1 MPRAQKE
8 SQRRL
13 GQFTQ
18 IHRNRWQDRRWTH
31 DLSWNAKAMYSQLET
46 FDGISAAGVV
56 RADAEILAQ
65 KHYDVTAEQ
74 VESYLHE
81 LCKAQFIDRSGSEV
95 FVKDWFLRHPSHL
108 RAEKN
113 LKSML
118 FAINR
123 IGYDDLR
130 EVVAKALFD
139 SILEIER
146 VDKTPTVAK
155 VKNLLT
161 EFAQNQR
168 LQLPEE
174 LMTTASKK
182 S

>member
-31 DLSWNAKAMYSQLET
+31 GLSWNAKAMYAQLET

-65 KHYDVTAEQ
+65 KHCDMTAEQ
-74 VESYLHE
+74 ITQYLCE
-81 LCKAQFIDRSGSEV
+81 LHQSDYIALSGSEM
-95 FVKDWFLRHPSHL
+95 FIKDWFLRHPSHL
-108 RAEKN
+108 RSEKN
-113 LKSML
+113 LKSMI

-130 EVVAKALFD
+130 EIVAQTLFD
-139 SILEIER
+139 AILEIEQ
-146 VDKTPTVAK
+146 VDKTTTVAK
-155 VKNLLT
+155 IKHLCAELAEN
-161 EFAQNQR
+161 QNFE
-168 LQLPEE
+168 LPEA
-174 LMTTASKK
+174 LRPGKRA
-182 S
+182 